1 MQSKEAP
8 EDPPTP
14 ARRMQD
20 IDTVLGYP
28 TDLTVRP
35 IAASITHFGHW
46 IWMNQADPDLVA
58 SPLLV
63 GWL

>member
-28 TDLTVRP
+28 TDLTVQ
-35 IAASITHFGHW
+35 ASHTLATGFGW
-46 IWMNQADPDLVA
+46 IKLI
-58 SPLLV
+58 LT
-63 GWL
+63 